1 MKNLHTVVISWNV
14 LQRWISL
21 ASQSVFLSCPCTHNS
36 EQISIFESLKVCTRY
51 LVLLLV
57 QAVLQMMPVV
67 MKIGVAIANVCNR
80 GHGIF

>member
-1 MKNLHTVVISWNV
+1 M
-14 LQRWISL
+14 
-21 ASQSVFLSCPCTHNS
+21 FLSCPCTHNS

-51 LVLLLV
+51 LVLLLF

-67 MKIGVAIANVCNR
+67 KIGVAIANICNI